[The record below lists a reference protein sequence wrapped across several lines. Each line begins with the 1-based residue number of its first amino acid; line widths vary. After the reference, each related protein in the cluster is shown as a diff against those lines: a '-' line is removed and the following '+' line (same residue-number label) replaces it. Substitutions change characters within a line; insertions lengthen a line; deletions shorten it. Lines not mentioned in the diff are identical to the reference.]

1 MRLVLPILSST
12 AFVLMMACSST
23 PGGHPHDASVTQHE
37 AMAANEDTKAS
48 AHAAQYDA
56 ASNVPTTRCSPGRGE
71 GGVCWSSLANPT
83 AEHLKAAEQHRKMAA
98 DHRAASQALRDAEAS
113 ACAGLGDLDRDMS
126 PFAHREDIAS
136 VAPLESRGTGKF
148 PAVRREG
155 AIVTFRATP
164 GLTAQWLQRIVSCHL
179 ARSAAMGHVMPE
191 MPYCPLVPKDVSASV
206 TATDTGFEVAIRSG
220 DPEVAREISKR
231 AEALVGR

>member
-1 MRLVLPILSST
+1 MRPITLILGST
-12 AFVLMMACSST
+12 ALLLSACSST
-23 PGGHPHDASVTQHE
+23 PGGQPHDASVAHHE
-37 AMAANEDTKAS
+37 AMAANEEINAS

-56 ASNVPTTRCSPGRGE
+56 AADVPKTRCSHGQGE
-71 GGVCWSSLANPT
+71 AGACWSSLANPT

-113 ACAGLGDLDRDMS
+113 ACAGLSEQDRDMS
-126 PFAHREDIAS
+126 PFAHREDIAG
-136 VAPLESRGTGKF
+136 VAALESKSSLK
-148 PAVRREG
+148 PAVTRREG

-164 GLTAQWLQRIVSCHL
+164 GLTAQWLQRIVTCHL

-206 TATDTGFEVAIRSG
+206 TATDTGFAVAIRSD
-220 DPEVAREISKR
+220 DPEVAREIFKR